1 MTPVVMLTPYER
13 TQAPRLTDELRLRL
27 LRHALRYWLLIAMAH
42 KQGWGPE
49 TNHGRAIYRACAVAA
64 IRELHAAGFDAVRC
78 VRAWHAALE
87 GEL

>member
-1 MTPVVMLTPYER
+1 MTPVVISTPYER
-13 TQAPRLTDELRLRL
+13 AQAPELATGLRLRL

-49 TNHGRAIYRACAVAA
+49 TNWGRSIYRACSVAA

-78 VRAWHAALE
+78 VRAWQAALE